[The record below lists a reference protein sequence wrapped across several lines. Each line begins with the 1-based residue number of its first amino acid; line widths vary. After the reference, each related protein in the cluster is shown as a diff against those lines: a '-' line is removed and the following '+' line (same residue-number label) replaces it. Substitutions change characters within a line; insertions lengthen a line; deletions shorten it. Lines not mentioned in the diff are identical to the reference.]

1 MTSALASA
9 GPSTYWYLTRST
21 GAVALVLLTMSV
33 VLGVLDVNRWN
44 SPRWPRFVVDGVHRT
59 ASLLVVVFICLH
71 VLTALLDSF
80 APIAVSDAV
89 LPFLGIYR
97 PFWLGLGA
105 LAFDVLLAI
114 VVTSLL
120 RQRIGH
126 RAWRLTH
133 WLAYASWPLALVHGL
148 GTGSDIRSGW
158 MLGLSAAC
166 LLAVMYAIGMRV
178 SSGWPARPAVRGS
191 AIATAACVPIA
202 LLAWLPGGPM
212 ASDWARRSGT
222 PSALLAR
229 ASSRR
234 PVVHSTSPTQV
245 APPGA
250 LGIPFRA
257 TLAGTVTQNPL
268 PNPRLVAVQIST
280 GFSGKVSG
288 HLSIEIDGAP
298 LEGGGVALRS
308 SHVTLTPAPPALSY
322 EGVIVAL
329 QENRIVARVRRSGA
343 GRLTLQV
350 VLKISQASSRVTGT
364 LESSP
369 A

>member
-1 MTSALASA
+1 MTAALASV

-21 GAVALVLLTMSV
+21 GAVALVLLTISV
-33 VLGVLDVNRWN
+33 VLGVLDVNRWT
-44 SPRWPRFVVDGVHRT
+44 SPRWPRFVVDGLHRN

-71 VLTALLDSF
+71 ILTAVLDSF
-80 APIAVSDAV
+80 APIAVTDAI
-89 LPFLGIYR
+89 LPFLGVYR

-105 LAFDVLLAI
+105 LAFDLLLAI
-114 VVTSLL
+114 AVTSLL
-120 RQRIGH
+120 RQRLGH

-133 WLAYASWPLALVHGL
+133 WLAYACWPLALLHGL

-158 MLGLSAAC
+158 MLGLSAVC
-166 LLAVMYAIGMRV
+166 LLAVLYAIGMRV
-178 SSGWPARPAVRGS
+178 SNGWPARPAVRGS
-191 AIATAACVPIA
+191 AMATAACVPIA

-222 PSALLAR
+222 PSALLR
-229 ASSRR
+229 TASSRR
-234 PVVHSTSPTQV
+234 APVRNTAPTQG

-250 LGIPFRA
+250 LGSPFRA
-257 TLAGTVTQNPL
+257 TLAGTLTQNPL
-268 PNPRLVAVQIST
+268 PNPRLVAVRIST
-280 GFSGKVSG
+280 DFSGTVSG

-298 LEGGGVALRS
+298 LEGGGVALRT
-308 SHVTLTPAPPALSY
+308 SHVTLTPAAPALPY

-329 QENRIVARVRRSGA
+329 QENRIVARVRRGGA

-364 LESSP
+364 LASSP